1 MLTTMAAAS
10 SRWRGAGSEEDD
22 GSLGSFSRIDGA
34 RASFRLLVGRAF
46 IALAAAAGLLL
57 SDDHL
62 GVAR

>member
-1 MLTTMAAAS
+1 
-10 SRWRGAGSEEDD
+10 
-22 GSLGSFSRIDGA
+22 LGSCSRIDGA